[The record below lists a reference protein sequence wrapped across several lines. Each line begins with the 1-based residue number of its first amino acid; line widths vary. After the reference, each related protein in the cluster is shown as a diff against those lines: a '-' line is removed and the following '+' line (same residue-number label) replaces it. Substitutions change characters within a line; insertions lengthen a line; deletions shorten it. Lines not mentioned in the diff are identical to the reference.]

1 MASMGKPQES
11 RKFGG
16 IQMHSSLDNRKK
28 KNRNL
33 SDTLNKMAGQRP
45 NQQYVDPKTHNQ
57 IGKDGFLK
65 LLTHQL
71 QNQDPLKPMD
81 QKQFAADLAQFA
93 QLEKLTT
100 MNETMGKMGKNQP
113 TENKFYGASFLGK
126 EVMTAGASIDYNGEG
141 KDTNLPF
148 FLEKSAKNLII
159 RIFDSKNQLVNQI
172 DKESMGQGSQSVQWD
187 GLMLDGGVAGK
198 DTYRFEVRAWDNKME
213 PFLGSTKAT
222 GIVTGVNFEN
232 GETILEVDNSKKVFL
247 RDVDSF
253 QVPRKG
259 GSYSQ
264 NNVPVVKKNAKA
276 AYGAHTL

>member
-1 MASMGKPQES
+1 MASIGKPQES
-11 RKFGG
+11 NKFGG
-16 IQMHSSLDNRKK
+16 IQMHSSLNSRKAQK
-28 KNRNL
+28 RNL
-33 SDTLNKMAGQRP
+33 GDDLNKMAGQKP
-45 NQQYVDPKTHNQ
+45 SQKYVDAKKHNQ

-100 MNETMGKMGKNQP
+100 MNETMGNMGKNQP

-126 EVMTAGASIDYNGEG
+126 EVMTAGASIDYDGEG
-141 KDTNLPF
+141 KDQDLPF
-148 FLEKSAKNLII
+148 FLEKSAKNVII

-172 DKESMGQGSQSVQWD
+172 DKDSMGQGSQSVRWD
-187 GLMLDGGVAGK
+187 GLKLDGGVAGK
-198 DTYRFEVRAWDNKME
+198 DSYRFEVRAWDEKME

-232 GETILEVDNSKKVFL
+232 GETVLEVDNSKKVFL

-253 QVPRKG
+253 QVPGKS
-259 GSYSQ
+259 GSHSQ
-264 NNVPVVKKNAKA
+264 NQMPVVKKSAQS
-276 AYGAHTL
+276 AYGAQTL